1 MSDYDSEVFSS
12 GVRDSD
18 VYSLADESH
27 YSGETDYSSDP
38 ADLSPS
44 DSAPDARSL
53 QLDSP
58 TEIWDSDH
66 SLNLNLLPDDSDQSE
81 GPGDIDDHYGSSD
94 PDDEILSDNTPC
106 GLHESHFQLLCE
118 GSEVSLIEGMI
129 LIFQYALK

>member
-27 YSGETDYSSDP
+27 YSGENDH
-38 ADLSPS
+38 S
-44 DSAPDARSL
+44 DSAPDPRSL

-58 TEIWDSDH
+58 TEMWDSDH

-106 GLHESHFQLLCE
+106 GLRESHFQLLCE

>member
-27 YSGETDYSSDP
+27 YSGENDH
-38 ADLSPS
+38 S
-44 DSAPDARSL
+44 DSSPDARSL
-53 QLDSP
+53 QLDFP
-58 TEIWDSDH
+58 TEMWDSDH

-106 GLHESHFQLLCE
+106 GLRESHFQLLCE

>member
-18 VYSLADESH
+18 VYSLANESH
-27 YSGETDYSSDP
+27 YSSDP

-66 SLNLNLLPDDSDQSE
+66 SLNLNLLPDDSDRSE

-106 GLHESHFQLLCE
+106 GLRESHFQLLCE